1 MLERLKVDNF
11 KAWQRLDIRLGRVTG
26 LFGTNSAG
34 KSSILQFLLMLKQ
47 TRNATDRGLVLDP
60 GGPNDLVN
68 LGTFRDIVHGRDENR
83 KIEWQLDWTL
93 REQLKIGNPAGT
105 RRDILFAGS
114 RMQHRCSVGLRLS
127 SPWAHF
133 LKYRF
138 GETVFAL
145 EPKADEPTKFR
156 LTPDG
161 GGDGFRFIRT
171 PGRPWPL
178 PGPVKTHLFP
188 SQARTFFQNADFL
201 GEFEVEYE
209 RLMDRIHYL
218 GPLREYP
225 QREYRWTG
233 VNPNDVGPRGERAI
247 DAILAATARKEK
259 RNLGPRRHYMS
270 FQGMMAHW
278 LRELGLI
285 HSFELA
291 EIGEGTNLWQA
302 RVKRDSGGPETM
314 LTDVGFGVSQAL
326 PVLVLLYY
334 VPEGSVVL
342 MEQPELHLHPS
353 VQSGL
358 ADLIL
363 NVARTRHVQVIVE
376 SHSEH
381 LLRRFQR
388 RVAEDTA
395 SFEDVKL
402 YFISATG
409 GRARLEDLD
418 LDEWGEIRNWPDHF
432 FGDELGELCAIQ
444 TASLERRLAQR
455 Q

>member
-1 MLERLKVDNF
+1 
-11 KAWQRLDIRLGRVTG
+11 
-26 LFGTNSAG
+26 
-34 KSSILQFLLMLKQ
+34 
-47 TRNATDRGLVLDP
+47 
-60 GGPNDLVN
+60 
-68 LGTFRDIVHGRDENR
+68 
-83 KIEWQLDWTL
+83 
-93 REQLKIGNPAGT
+93 
-105 RRDILFAGS
+105 
-114 RMQHRCSVGLRLS
+114 MQHRCSVGLRHS

-145 EPKADEPTKFR
+145 EPKTDESTKFR
-156 LTPDG
+156 LTPDS
-161 GGDGFRFIRT
+161 GGDGFRFTRT
-171 PGRPWPL
+171 PGCPWPL

-188 SQARTFFQNADFL
+188 SQARTLFQNAHFL
-201 GEFEVEYE
+201 GDFEVEYE
-209 RLMDRIHYL
+209 HLMDRIHYL
-218 GPLREYP
+218 GPLREHP
-225 QREYRWTG
+225 QREYRWAG

-247 DAILAATARKEK
+247 DAILAATARGER
-259 RNLGPRRHYMS
+259 RNLGPYRHYMS
-270 FQGMMAHW
+270 FQDMMAYW
-278 LRELGLI
+278 LRELRLI
-285 HSFELA
+285 HSFELT
-291 EIGEGTNLWQA
+291 EIREGTNLWQA
-302 RVKRDSGGPETM
+302 RVTRDSGSPETM
-314 LTDVGFGVSQAL
+314 LTDVGFGVSQVL
-326 PVLVLLYY
+326 PVLALLYFVY
-334 VPEGSVVL
+334 FVPEDSVVL

-358 ADLIL
+358 ADLIP

-395 SFEDVKL
+395 SSEDVKL
-402 YFISATG
+402 YFISTTDGSAQLG
-409 GRARLEDLD
+409 DLE